1 MSDSVFVGA
10 AYWDKAANGAVT
22 QGLFRL
28 DRNAGKLQPVSDGL
42 PDDLEVRHIILR
54 NPDTVYVGAQDGIY
68 RSYDGGNSWSHHVLP
83 GKERRVWSIL
93 PTGEKTLYVGTEG
106 TSIYKSDDDGE
117 TFRELDVPKPDGFVD
132 MGFPNRVIRMAAD
145 PANQDEIYA
154 GLEVSGIV
162 RSLDGGR
169 TWTDC
174 SAGLIALANT
184 HDRLKSK
191 IGSDMHTEGM
201 MDLHSVTISPTHPGT
216 VILANRMGLFISH
229 DKGENWEE
237 MGIGKF
243 SDLTYCRDVQVF
255 PHNPETLLA
264 AFSDSSRGGAGSL
277 YRSDDF
283 GKTWKRFDHDVSM
296 KSTLM
301 TLGASP
307 QTPDRVY
314 CAARKG
320 QVFGTEDGGRTWREF
335 DLPPFVK
342 DVYAL
347 ACA

>member
-1 MSDSVFVGA
+1 MKDTVFVGA

-28 DRNAGKLQPVSDGL
+28 DRDAGKLQLVSNGL
-42 PDDLEVRHIILR
+42 PDDLEVRFITLR
-54 NPDTVYVGAQDGIY
+54 GPEKVYVGAQDGIY
-68 RSYDGGNSWSHHVLP
+68 RSDDGGQTWAHKGLP

-93 PTGEKTLYVGTEG
+93 PVGEKTLYVGTEG
-106 TSIYKSDDDGE
+106 TTVYKSEDDGE
-117 TFRELDVPKPDGFVD
+117 TFRELNVPKPEGFVD

-145 PANQDEIYA
+145 PANTDEIYA

-162 RSLDGGR
+162 RSLDGGK

-174 SAGLIALANT
+174 SAGLIELAEK

-201 MDLHSVTISPTHPGT
+201 MDLHSVTMSPTHPGT

-229 DKGENWEE
+229 DKGDHWAE

-283 GKTWKRFDHDVSM
+283 GKTWRRFDHDVSM

-301 TLGASP
+301 TLGPSA

-320 QVFGTEDGGRTWREF
+320 QVFGTEDGGRTWKEF